1 MGRGRPKKIVDKQN
15 STEKEETLNESTP
28 IESKLDKILDIT
40 INLNDRLSN
49 MEKKV
54 HIIEEK
60 SLPQE
65 DKFMAKEESKESK
78 EENADVP
85 VEIKEIVY
93 QRLGKDFVI
102 RYDYITREVKIVVPK
117 RLSLLQTELVP
128 KRKENAVHQSDYE
141 KDEQGRIVMI
151 EKVPEDNRVVVMENL
166 DHLRRYVEKIREN
179 IINSHLKVNSPQPV
193 FKTL

>member
-54 HIIEEK
+54 HIIEE
-60 SLPQE
+60 
-65 DKFMAKEESKESK
+65 
-78 EENADVP
+78 NADVP

-128 KRKENAVHQSDYE
+128 KRKENA
-141 KDEQGRIVMI
+141 
-151 EKVPEDNRVVVMENL
+151 
-166 DHLRRYVEKIREN
+166 
-179 IINSHLKVNSPQPV
+179 
-193 FKTL
+193 